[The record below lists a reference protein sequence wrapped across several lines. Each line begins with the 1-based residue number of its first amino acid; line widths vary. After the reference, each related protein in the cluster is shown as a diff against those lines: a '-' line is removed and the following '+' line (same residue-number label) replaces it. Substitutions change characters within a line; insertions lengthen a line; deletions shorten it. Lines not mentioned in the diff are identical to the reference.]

1 MPLWSRSFFQQKETT
16 FSRIIR
22 IFFMAVI
29 ILGLSVGMIFYTY
42 FGYPALLV
50 ALARLWPRPVL
61 TAVHT
66 PSVTLLIAAYN
77 EEAMIAQKIE
87 NSLMLDYPPE
97 RLQILVAADGS
108 ADRTA
113 QIVAAYAARGSVT
126 LNYEPVRRGKMAAIN
141 RAMPHAT
148 GDIIV
153 FSDANNFYQADA
165 LRELVKPFADASVGA
180 ASGAKVIAA
189 GDGLLGESE
198 GLYWRYESFIK
209 EKETALHSS
218 VGVAG
223 EMLAI
228 RRRLF
233 EPPPDDMINDD
244 FYMAV
249 RLLHRGYRVVYV
261 PTARSTERISPT
273 AQDEMARRTRIVAG
287 RYQAI
292 WHSRQLLPWK
302 RPLLVWQIVSHKFLR
317 PLVPLAMIAAL
328 GANLLLALRERPL
341 ARLLL
346 LWQMGFYGTA
356 VLGSYCYPG
365 GILGKLLYLPTYLV
379 TSNLAALLG
388 LGRFLAGQQ
397 TTLWQRVPRRQPAIS
412 GKEQ

>member
-1 MPLWSRSFFQQKETT
+1 
-16 FSRIIR
+16 
-22 IFFMAVI
+22 MAVI
-29 ILGLSVGMIFYTY
+29 ILGLSVGVILYTY
-42 FGYPALLV
+42 IGYPALLAV
-50 ALARLWPRPVL
+50 MARLWPRPALTAVS

-66 PSVTLLIAAYN
+66 PTVTLLIAAYN
-77 EEAMIAQKIE
+77 EEETIAQKIE
-87 NSLMLDYPPE
+87 NSLALDYPSA

-113 QIVAAYAARGSVT
+113 QIVAGYADRGVV
-126 LNYEPVRRGKMAAIN
+126 LNYEPARRGKMAAIN

-148 GDIIV
+148 GEIVV

-165 LRELVKPFADASVGA
+165 LRELVRPFADASVGA
-180 ASGAKVIAA
+180 ASGAKVIAK
-189 GDGLLGESE
+189 GDGVLGESE

-209 EKETALHSS
+209 EKETAVHSS

-223 EMLAI
+223 EMLAL

-233 EPPPDDMINDD
+233 EPPPEDIINDD

-249 RLLHRGYRVVYV
+249 RLLHRHYRVVYV

-273 AQDEMARRTRIVAG
+273 AQDEMARRARIVAG

-292 WHSRQLLPWK
+292 WRGRELLPWK

-328 GANLLLALRERPL
+328 AANLALVLQARPL

-346 LWQMGFYGTA
+346 LCQMGFYGTA
-356 VLGSYCYPG
+356 VLGSYLHPG
-365 GILGKLLYLPTYLV
+365 GKLGKLLYLPTYLV
-379 TSNLAALLG
+379 NSNLAALLG
-388 LGRFLAGQQ
+388 LGRFLAGKQS
-397 TTLWQRVPRRQPAIS
+397 TRWQRVPRRQPTIP
-412 GKEQ
+412 GEEK